1 MVVAVELSR
10 KSDFI
15 LSTCSANPRAFDE
28 RPLLKERRK
37 KKVVKK

>member
-1 MVVAVELSR
+1 MVDAVELSR

-15 LSTCSANPRAFDE
+15 LSCSANPRAFDE

-37 KKVVKK
+37 KKFVKK